1 MNRRAPSPPCNGPDD
16 CPDRKNPP
24 VTLDEL
30 HALQGL
36 PEVAF
41 AVARIGN
48 QTTMIYRD
56 HQLKGVGY
64 DAYTTDWIRTDRAD
78 ISPGRSF
85 TEAENLSAAPVII
98 VNDTLKSQLF
108 GDS

>member
-1 MNRRAPSPPCNGPDD
+1 M
-16 CPDRKNPP
+16 
-24 VTLDEL
+24 T
-30 HALQGL
+30 
-36 PEVAF
+36 
-41 AVARIGN
+41 
-48 QTTMIYRD
+48 YRD

-85 TEAENLSAAPVII
+85 TESENQSAAPLII

-108 GDS
+108 GDSDPIGKEITIEGKPFTVIGVFQTKAGFLKTLNGTGPTNRARSCR